1 MQVIIKMSVC
11 SCPQQVVVSLISTPQ
26 LIIGES
32 GIILSI
38 LANSVSIYVQPT
50 GNVLLLTMPIIPTNL
65 PNIVNLNTATSIELG
80 LQYPDLYTTTT
91 LTMTSSS
98 DGNSAIRTLEA
109 TDFPNV
115 GTYMLELIVTIGSEV
130 FKSLP
135 QNLSVGGFI

>member
-1 MQVIIKMSVC
+1 MSVC

-91 LTMTSSS
+91 L
-98 DGNSAIRTLEA
+98 
-109 TDFPNV
+109 
-115 GTYMLELIVTIGSEV
+115 
-130 FKSLP
+130 
-135 QNLSVGGFI
+135 